1 MGNSLIFGYIR
12 TEEIQKIKEQQAEYI
27 KKNNECMEK
36 FNTIINR
43 LRDLERVYETF
54 INDNKIQE
62 FKNKLER
69 LEKLDKV
76 SDG

>member
-62 FKNKLER
+62 FKNKLEK
-69 LEKLDKV
+69 LEK
-76 SDG
+76 

>member
-62 FKNKLER
+62 FKNKLEK